1 MAISVEDAV
10 LSYERGGKRFN
21 AVDGVSLEIA
31 DGEFVAIMGKSGSG
45 KSSLVNLIAGTLRPD
60 SGRVV
65 VSGTDVSSLSDR
77 DASRF
82 RNASIGYI
90 PQSHGLL
97 SSLTAVENVLV
108 PAGLYG
114 KGATE
119 EDALEIMDRLGVRDL
134 ARNLPSELSGG
145 EQRRVSIARALIN
158 RPGIILA
165 DEPTSDLDRDNTRS
179 VMGILEAINGSGAT
193 VVVVTHELDAAVHG
207 RRLLVMESGR
217 VREASDSLEGL
228 RSTLEAS
235 AGLLRSFYLFYYVI
249 IVEFQT
255 FSNRKPLDS
264 RSFLRNAVPTDFN

>member
-1 MAISVEDAV
+1 M
-10 LSYERGGKRFN
+10 
-21 AVDGVSLEIA
+21 SLEIG
-31 DGEFVAIMGKSGSG
+31 DGDFVTVMGKSGSG

-65 VSGTDVSSLSDR
+65 VSGTDVSALSDR
-77 DASRF
+77 EASRF
-82 RNASIGYI
+82 RNANIGYI

-119 EDALEIMDRLGVRDL
+119 PDALEIMERLGVRDL
-134 ARNLPSELSGG
+134 ARNIPSELSGG

-158 RPGIILA
+158 RPRIILA

-179 VMGILEAINGSGAT
+179 VMGILKAINEDGAT
-193 VVVVTHELDAAVHG
+193 VVVVTHELDAAVYG

-217 VREASDSLEGL
+217 VRDASDSLGEL

-235 AGLLRSFYLFYYVI
+235 AELLRSFYIFYYVI

-255 FSNRKPLDS
+255 IFQL
-264 RSFLRNAVPTDFN
+264 FLHTLN